1 MAKKTNK
8 DPAPEQVQQPAPEA
22 TTTPEATAAPE
33 LEQTPA
39 FPMMV
44 QVTTDRL
51 EVRKGPGRGHQ
62 VTGRLCI
69 GAFTVSEE
77 SDGWGSLENGLGW
90 IDLRFTQRP

>member
-8 DPAPEQVQQPAPEA
+8 DPAPEQAQQPAPEA
-22 TTTPEATAAPE
+22 TAAPE
-33 LEQTPA
+33 PEQTPA
-39 FPMMV
+39 FPMAV

-51 EVRKGPGRGHQ
+51 EVRKGPGRDHQ

-77 SDGWGSLENGLGW
+77 SDGWGRLENGLGW

>member
-8 DPAPEQVQQPAPEA
+8 DTAPEQVQQPAPEA
-22 TTTPEATAAPE
+22 TTPEATAAPE
-33 LEQTPA
+33 PEQAPA
-39 FPMMV
+39 FPMTV

-77 SDGWGSLENGLGW
+77 SDGWGRLENGLGW

>member
-22 TTTPEATAAPE
+22 
-33 LEQTPA
+33 
-39 FPMMV
+39 
-44 QVTTDRL
+44 TTDRL

-77 SDGWGSLENGLGW
+77 SDGWGRLENGLGW

>member
-1 MAKKTNK
+1 MATKTNK
-8 DPAPEQVQQPAPEA
+8 DPAQEQAQEQAQQPAPEA
-22 TTTPEATAAPE
+22 TAAPE
-33 LEQTPA
+33 PEQAPV
-39 FPMMV
+39 FPMTV
-44 QVTTDRL
+44 QVTADRL

-77 SDGWGSLENGLGW
+77 SDGWGRLENGLGW

>member
-8 DPAPEQVQQPAPEA
+8 DPAPKQVQQPAPEA
-22 TTTPEATAAPE
+22 ATTPEAPE
-33 LEQTPA
+33 PEQAPA
-39 FPMMV
+39 FPLTV

-77 SDGWGSLENGLGW
+77 SDGWGRLENGLGW

>member
-8 DPAPEQVQQPAPEA
+8 DPAPEQVQQPAPGA
-22 TTTPEATAAPE
+22 ATTPEAPE
-33 LEQTPA
+33 PEQAPA
-39 FPMMV
+39 FPLTV

-77 SDGWGSLENGLGW
+77 SDGWGRLENGLGW